1 MSLPKISLQALEA
14 FERVA
19 QSGSVQEAAREMG
32 LSISSVSHHVARLE
46 EQMGAVLFDR
56 SSRPFVLTREGRE
69 ALHHLSAGLNHL
81 RRATSE
87 TAIGGLLGTR
97 SLRIGIV
104 DDFENNVAP
113 ELAVILA
120 SRMPKAK
127 FAISMVLSH
136 QAADLV
142 RKGDL
147 DVAIASETDVP
158 GPGIESDLLL
168 RDPFVVALSKGGAAD
183 AADLLAGEGG
193 LPFLRFNRQH
203 LIGRQ
208 IEAHLARNRISLADR
223 YAFDSVQSIMAI
235 IANGGGWSIITP
247 VGFARAQGFSDG
259 VDLHPLPIA
268 SFARAIT
275 LLSRDDFDRP
285 TAQAIAGLFRQS
297 VRRLAVDP
305 VCTAYHWLRDGF
317 GLIAPKD

>member
-1 MSLPKISLQALEA
+1 MSLPKLSLQVLEA

-19 QSGSVQEAAREMG
+19 RSGSVQEAAREMG

-46 EQMGAVLFDR
+46 EQLGVTLLDR
-56 SSRPFVLTREGRE
+56 STRPFVLTREGRE
-69 ALHHLSAGLNHL
+69 TLHHLSAGLNHL

-113 ELAVILA
+113 DLAVILA
-120 SRMPKAK
+120 RRMPRAK

-158 GPGIESDLLL
+158 GPGIESDLML
-168 RDPFVVALSKGGAAD
+168 RDPFVVALPKGGAFD
-183 AADLLAGEGG
+183 VGDLLAGDDG
-193 LPFLRFNRQH
+193 LPFLRFNRLH

-208 IEAHLARNRISLADR
+208 IEAHLSRNRISLADR

-235 IANGGGWSIITP
+235 IANGGGWSILTP

-259 VDLHPLPIA
+259 VDLYPLPIA
-268 SFARAIT
+268 SFARQIT

-285 TAQAIAGLFRQS
+285 TAQAIAGLFRQG

-305 VCTAYHWLRDGF
+305 VNVAYPWLRDSF
-317 GLIAPKD
+317 GLIAPKE

>member
-1 MSLPKISLQALEA
+1 VSLPKLSLQALEA

-19 QSGSVQEAAREMG
+19 QSGSMQEAAGEMG

-46 EQMGAVLFDR
+46 EQLGATLLDR
-56 SSRPFVLTREGRE
+56 SQRPFVLTREGRE
-69 ALHHLSAGLNHL
+69 ALHHLSAGLSHL

-87 TAIGGLLGTR
+87 TAIGGLIGTR

-120 SRMPKAK
+120 GRMPGAK

-147 DVAIASETDVP
+147 DVAVASRTEDGGAGVV
-158 GPGIESDLLL
+158 SDPLL
-168 RDPFVVALSKGGAAD
+168 RDPFVVALPRDGEHD
-183 AADLLAGEGG
+183 AAGLLAGEGA

-203 LIGRQ
+203 LIGKQ
-208 IEAHLARNRISLADR
+208 IEAHLGRNRISLADR
-223 YAFDSVQSIMAI
+223 YMFDSVQSIMAV

-247 VGFARAQGFSDG
+247 VGFARAQGFSQG
-259 VDLHPLPIA
+259 VELQPLPVA
-268 SFARAIT
+268 SFARSIT
-275 LLSRDDFDRP
+275 LLSREDFDRP
-285 TAQAIAGLFRQS
+285 AAQAIAGLFRQS

-305 VCTAYHWLRDGF
+305 VGTAYPWLRDTF
-317 GLIAPKD
+317 GLIGPDA

>member
-1 MSLPKISLQALEA
+1 VSLPRISLQALEA

-19 QSGSVQEAAREMG
+19 QSGSMQVAAGEMG

-46 EQMGAVLFDR
+46 EQLGVTLLDR

-69 ALHHLSAGLNHL
+69 ALHHMSIGLSHL

-120 SRMPKAK
+120 SRMPQAK

-142 RKGDL
+142 RRGEL
-147 DVAIASETDVP
+147 DVAVASERDDN
-158 GPGIESDLLL
+158 GPGIQSDPLL
-168 RDPFVVALSKGGAAD
+168 RDPFVAAMPQDFQSD
-183 AADLLAGEGG
+183 AAALFAGRGT

-203 LIGRQ
+203 MIGKQ

-235 IANGGGWSIITP
+235 IASGGGWSIITP

-259 VDLHPLPIA
+259 VRLHPLPIA
-268 SFARAIT
+268 SFVRTIT

-285 TAQAIAGLFRQS
+285 TALAIARLFRQS

-305 VCTAYHWLRDGF
+305 VGTACPWLKDAF
-317 GLIAPKD
+317 GLIGHTG

>member
-1 MSLPKISLQALEA
+1 MPLPRISLQALEA

-19 QSGSVQEAAREMG
+19 QSGSMQDAAREMG

-46 EQMGAVLFDR
+46 EQLGATLLNR

-69 ALHHLSAGLNHL
+69 ALHHLSNGLSHF

-87 TAIGGLLGTR
+87 TAIGGLIGTR

-120 SRMPKAK
+120 SRMPRAK

-142 RKGDL
+142 RKGEL
-147 DVAIASETDVP
+147 DVAVASETDETVP
-158 GPGIESDLLL
+158 GLESNSLL
-168 RDPFVVALSKGGAAD
+168 RDPFVVALPKD
-183 AADLLAGEGG
+183 ASAEVAGLLAGNET

-203 LIGRQ
+203 MIGRQ
-208 IEAHLARNRISLADR
+208 IEAHLARNRVSLADR
-223 YAFDSVQSIMAI
+223 YAFDSVQSIMAV
-235 IANGGGWSIITP
+235 IASGSGWSIITP
-247 VGFARAQGFSDG
+247 VGYARAQGFADG
-259 VDLHPLPIA
+259 VSLQPLPIP
-268 SFARAIT
+268 SFTRTIT
-275 LLSRDDFDRP
+275 LLTRDDFDRP

-297 VRRLAVDP
+297 VRRLAVEP
-305 VCTAYHWLRDGF
+305 VGALYPWLREPF
-317 GLIAPKD
+317 GVIEQTG

>member
-19 QSGSVQEAAREMG
+19 QSGSVQAAAREMG

-46 EQMGAVLFDR
+46 EQMGATLFDR
-56 SSRPFVLTREGRE
+56 ASRPFVLTREGRE
-69 ALHHLSAGLNHL
+69 ALHHLSAGLNHV

-120 SRMPKAK
+120 SRMPRAK

-147 DVAIASETDVP
+147 DVAIASQTDAS
-158 GPGIESDLLL
+158 GAGIESDLLL
-168 RDPFVVALSKGGAAD
+168 RDPFVMALPKGKQSD
-183 AADLLAGEGG
+183 AAALLAGEGG

-203 LIGRQ
+203 LIGKQ

-235 IANGGGWSIITP
+235 IAHGGGWSIITP

-259 VDLHPLPIA
+259 VALYPLPIA

-305 VCTAYHWLRDGF
+305 VGTAYPWLRDSF